1 MVRGHR
7 SLRSTL
13 RTDGRSFGE
22 RQVSPSGAQTA
33 FQMMTALEE
42 RGLASVL
49 LFFGSHPLR
58 EILNILHRLEQL
70 C

>member
-7 SLRSTL
+7 SLGSTL
-13 RTDGRSFGE
+13 RTDGRPFGE

-33 FQMMTALEE
+33 FRMMTALEE

-49 LFFGSHPLR
+49 LFF
-58 EILNILHRLEQL
+58 
-70 C
+70 